1 MKKGFKITK
10 KKMYKLAV
18 ICLAMLLVSFALA
31 GAMDVFGIAG
41 GLVIIAMLLVII
53 ALLVEKC

>member
-41 GLVIIAMLLVII
+41 GLVIMAMLLVII
-53 ALLVEKC
+53 VLMAEKC

>member
-18 ICLAMLLVSFALA
+18 ICLTMLLVSFALA